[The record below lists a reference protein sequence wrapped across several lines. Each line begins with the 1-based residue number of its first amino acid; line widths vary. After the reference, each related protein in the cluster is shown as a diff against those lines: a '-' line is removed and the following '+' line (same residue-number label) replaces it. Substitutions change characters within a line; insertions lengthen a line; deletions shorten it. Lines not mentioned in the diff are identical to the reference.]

1 MACDSDRAGL
11 WQVARVL
18 QDPDPGLAF
27 IGRAMPVTALV
38 LPTFLELNALHLLG
52 SPLTVVLP
60 FAFFPFGVFLAYLY
74 YATALPRALLDA
86 ARIDGCSEWATFWRI
101 ALPLGKPVV
110 ALVFFFSFAADWTNF
125 FLPYAVLPESSQY
138 PVEVG
143 LTDMFVG
150 GSRPVLALAALI
162 ATLPLAL
169 VFVVSQ
175 RAIVRGLLNGAATG

>member
-1 MACDSDRAGL
+1 VLRFGAVGR
-11 WQVARVL
+11 QV
-18 QDPDPGLAF
+18 GLA
-27 IGRAMPVTALV
+27 RDVTGDPFSGTC
-38 LPTFLELNALHLLG
+38 PTRRRERMHQ
-52 SPLTVVLP
+52 
-60 FAFFPFGVFLAYLY
+60 
-74 YATALPRALLDA
+74 
-86 ARIDGCSEWATFWRI
+86 
-101 ALPLGKPVV
+101 
-110 ALVFFFSFAADWTNF
+110 
-125 FLPYAVLPESSQY
+125 PESSQY